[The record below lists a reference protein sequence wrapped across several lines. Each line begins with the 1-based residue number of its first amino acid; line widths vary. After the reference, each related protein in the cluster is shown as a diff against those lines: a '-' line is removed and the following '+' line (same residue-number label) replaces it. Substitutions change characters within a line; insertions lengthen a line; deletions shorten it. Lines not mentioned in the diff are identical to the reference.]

1 MNHEVEGLEVDG
13 KTYAAMAPKL
23 VARTVFANKAFSID
37 TRRIRVTMIARRID
51 LRETK
56 VKARTGSN
64 CTTQRQT
71 ATNPNSAFFKRPS
84 ENLV

>member
-1 MNHEVEGLEVDG
+1 MNHKVKGLEVDD

-23 VARTVFANKAFSID
+23 VARTVFANKALRID
-37 TRRIRVTMIARRID
+37 TRRIRVTMIARRIA

-71 ATNPNSAFFKRPS
+71 ATNPNSAFFKRLS